1 MNQLSIQTW
10 SGEEWENFIQRLLK
24 RHHGHTN
31 YQEVPAKHGGDLG
44 LEGFSTNGC
53 ASQCYAAQGYRD
65 TNSLYEAQRDK
76 MGSTRKRDKW
86 KCVKGRKRLSNRKTL
101 RRGSRGNII
110 L

>member
-1 MNQLSIQTW
+1 
-10 SGEEWENFIQRLLK
+10 
-24 RHHGHTN
+24 
-31 YQEVPAKHGGDLG
+31 
-44 LEGFSTNGC
+44 
-53 ASQCYAAQGYRD
+53 
-65 TNSLYEAQRDK
+65 